1 MATSRLAIYNGALE
15 QIGKRR
21 IASLT
26 VNEEAR
32 HVLDQVWDGGDG
44 SDSGV
49 RFCLE
54 QGLWKFAMRTQ
65 MLDYDETLTPL
76 FGYRRGF
83 TKPTDWVGTAAVC
96 QDEYFRT
103 PLVRYQDEIGQ
114 IWCDLD
120 RIYVR
125 FVSNHADYGLNLA
138 AWPASFT
145 QYVKT
150 YFASRICQRLTGDTN
165 LTEKFLADRKG
176 LVAQALLTAQ
186 NRDAQNDPP
195 KFPAAG
201 NWVLSRRGTN
211 SQWRDGGSRSRLIG

>member
-1 MATSRLAIYNGALE
+1 MTTSRLSIYNGALE
-15 QIGKRR
+15 KIGKRR
-21 IASLT
+21 ISSLS

-32 HVLDQVWDGGDG
+32 HLLDQVWQDGGVDY
-44 SDSGV
+44 
-49 RFCLE
+49 CLE
-54 QGLWKFAMRTQ
+54 QGQWKFAMRAQ
-65 MLDYDETLTPL
+65 MLDYDTALTPQ

-83 TKPTDWVGTAAVC
+83 TKPTDWVATSAVC
-96 QDEYFRT
+96 ADEYYNT
-103 PLVRYQDEIGQ
+103 PVTRYRDEVGV

-125 FVSNHADYGLNLA
+125 FVSNDADYGNDLSR
-138 AWPASFT
+138 WPASFT
-145 QYVKT
+145 EFVKT
-150 YFASRICQRLTGDTN
+150 YFASRICLKATGDKE
-165 LTEKFLADRKG
+165 LSLAFVKNKG
-176 LVAQALLTAQ
+176 LNDQALLTAQ